1 MEYGG
6 MAKRCFYKKID
17 INLLGNYLQKK
28 FQGLFIEHNPD

>member
-1 MEYGG
+1 MEYKG
-6 MAKRCFYKKID
+6 MAKRCFYKKIN